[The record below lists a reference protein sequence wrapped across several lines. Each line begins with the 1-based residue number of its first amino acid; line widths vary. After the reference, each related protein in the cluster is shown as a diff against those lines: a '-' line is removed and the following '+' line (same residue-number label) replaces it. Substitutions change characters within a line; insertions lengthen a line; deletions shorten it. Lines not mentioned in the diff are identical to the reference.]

1 MLYKIY
7 RIIISF
13 LPSKLYAHLLGVKI
27 GPNTFIA
34 TKNWSWEPY
43 LITIGSNCQITK
55 DVHFHTHGGGNAI
68 RLFVPDFDVFG
79 RIEVQDWC
87 YIGCKARSCPE

>member
-55 DVHFHTHGGGNAI
+55 FSGAVLYSGSGCRWFIICHFHLHLLRDGCG
-68 RLFVPDFDVFG
+68 RVFL
-79 RIEVQDWC
+79 
-87 YIGCKARSCPE
+87 

>member
-43 LITIGSNCQITK
+43 LINIGSNCQITK
-55 DVHFHTHGGGNAI
+55 DVHFHTHGGGM
-68 RLFVPDFDVFG
+68 LFACLFRTSMFLEELRF
-79 RIEVQDWC
+79 RIGV
-87 YIGCKARSCPE
+87 I

>member
-43 LITIGSNCQITK
+43 LITIGSN
-55 DVHFHTHGGGNAI
+55 F
-68 RLFVPDFDVFG
+68 R
-79 RIEVQDWC
+79 
-87 YIGCKARSCPE
+87 